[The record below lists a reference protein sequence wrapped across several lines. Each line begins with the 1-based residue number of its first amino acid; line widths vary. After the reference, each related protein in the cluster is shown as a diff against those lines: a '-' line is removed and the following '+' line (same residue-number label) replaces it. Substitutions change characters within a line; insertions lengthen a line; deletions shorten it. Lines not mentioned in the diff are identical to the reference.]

1 MNDTIVVVNQQE
13 SKSKTKFP
21 FIDRFVE
28 AMHHINGHEL
38 VTSDMDKISLV
49 FFFNLYI
56 NSCKCISDNNQELT
70 IENINYVMKSMYSEH
85 LLENT
90 VTNVVNPHK
99 LLDLKTK

>member
-1 MNDTIVVVNQQE
+1 MNSSLVVKQE
-13 SKSKTKFP
+13 SVAKYP
-21 FIDRFVE
+21 FIDKFVE

-56 NSCKCISDNNQELT
+56 NSCKYISDNNQELD
-70 IENINYVMKSMYSEH
+70 IDNINYVMKKMYSKH

-90 VTNVVNPHK
+90 VMNVVNPRG
-99 LLDLKTK
+99 LIE